1 MCKLRTR
8 KRTDWLNPSW
18 LNLFIRAVAILILA
32 AGVCRAQT
40 PAYSIQAIRIAD
52 SPGDSVAEMVMGAP
66 KGEKIDTMYAV
77 WLIRGGGHNILFDS
91 GFHRERWFKLWTIK
105 DFLRPDD
112 AVKLAGV
119 KPDEITDI
127 VVSHAHWD
135 HMGGIDL
142 FPKATIWIQKKE
154 FRYYTGEAWQP
165 GGQSGGI
172 DPNDIQELVKLNT
185 EGRVRLVDGD
195 NVEILPGIRVFTG
208 GRHTYASQYVLV
220 EGSPRFV
227 LASDNAC
234 LYRSLIEGK
243 SSATFSEADFPASIV
258 AQKRMI
264 ELAGSVDRVVPGH
277 DALQFK
283 KFKTEGRITQ
293 IH

>member
-1 MCKLRTR
+1 MMKLWIRNAR
-8 KRTDWLNPSW
+8 RR
-18 LNLFIRAVAILILA
+18 LNLLVGIFAILFLA
-32 AGVCRAQT
+32 STSPAQI
-40 PAYSIQAIRIAD
+40 PNYSIQAIRIAD
-52 SPGDSVAEMVMGAP
+52 SPGDSVSEMVIGAP
-66 KGEKIDTMYAV
+66 KDEKIDTMYAV

-91 GFHRERWFKLWTIK
+91 GFHRDRWFKLWTIK
-105 DFLRPDD
+105 DYLRPDE

-119 KPDEITDI
+119 KPEEITDI

-142 FPKATIWIQKKE
+142 FPKATIWIQKDE
-154 FRYYTGEAWQP
+154 FRYYTGDAWQP
-165 GGQSGGI
+165 GGQHGGI
-172 DPNDIQELVKLNT
+172 DPDDIQELVKLNT
-185 EGRVRLVDGD
+185 EGRVRLVNGD
-195 NVEILPGIRVFTG
+195 NVEILPGVRAYTG
-208 GRHTYASQYVLV
+208 GRHTYASQYILV

-243 SSATFSEADFPASIV
+243 ASATFSEADYPASIA

-264 ELAGSVDRVVPGH
+264 ELAGSIDRVVPGH
-277 DALQFK
+277 DSLQFQ

-293 IH
+293 IR

>member
-1 MCKLRTR
+1 MLKLWIRNVR
-8 KRTDWLNPSW
+8 RR
-18 LNLFIRAVAILILA
+18 LNLLVGIFAILFLA
-32 AGVCRAQT
+32 STSPAQI
-40 PAYSIQAIRIAD
+40 PNYSIQAIRIAD
-52 SPGDSVAEMVMGAP
+52 SPGDSVSEMVIGAP
-66 KGEKIDTMYAV
+66 KDEKIDTMYAV

-91 GFHRERWFKLWTIK
+91 GFHRDRWFKLWTIK
-105 DFLRPDD
+105 DYLRPDE

-119 KPDEITDI
+119 KPEEITDI

-142 FPKATIWIQKKE
+142 FPKATIWIQKDE
-154 FRYYTGEAWQP
+154 FRYYTGDAWQP
-165 GGQSGGI
+165 GGQHGGI
-172 DPNDIQELVKLNT
+172 DPDDIQELVKLNT
-185 EGRVRLVDGD
+185 EGRVRLVNGD
-195 NVEILPGIRVFTG
+195 NVEILPGVRAYTG
-208 GRHTYASQYVLV
+208 GRHTYASQYILV

-243 SSATFSEADFPASIV
+243 ASATFSEADYPASIA

-264 ELAGSVDRVVPGH
+264 ELAGSIDRVVPGH
-277 DALQFK
+277 DSLQFQ

-293 IH
+293 IR